1 MLYGVYGAIALD
13 SIATNNWSILSWA
26 RPGCLIDHLL
36 TRCLIQTQVLTSDAN
51 VELNTTLFWN
61 QQNGCCHLSFLEPP
75 MALLSTQIFRSVPF
89 WVENFSSKISLG
101 WDTGPQSQDHC
112 WYYDRTVTIRLVRSL
127 INVRFS
133 NFYSP
138 TQRSLV
144 HYWLLTEL
152 HLGLVSVSLRLLS
165 ENKPVCV
172 MTLFFSIG
180 RQILT
185 ASPLLLHGVQWTLV
199 LFQSI

>member
-51 VELNTTLFWN
+51 VELNTTLIWN

-75 MALLSTQIFRSVPF
+75 MALLLSTQLFRSVPF
-89 WVENFSSKISLG
+89 WVENVSSKISLG
-101 WDTGPQSQDHC
+101 WDKGPQSQDHC
-112 WYYDRTVTIRLVRSL
+112 WYYDRTEEPWLSGWWGVRSL
-127 INVRFS
+127 PILCINVRFS

-138 TQRSLV
+138 TQRSFV
-144 HYWLLTEL
+144 H
-152 HLGLVSVSLRLLS
+152 SVT
-165 ENKPVCV
+165 P
-172 MTLFFSIG
+172 
-180 RQILT
+180 
-185 ASPLLLHGVQWTLV
+185 
-199 LFQSI
+199 

>member
-75 MALLSTQIFRSVPF
+75 MALLLSTQLFRSVPF
-89 WVENFSSKISLG
+89 WVENVSSKISLDG
-101 WDTGPQSQDHC
+101 IRAPYPIKRNFGLRAHNHKITADTTTEPWNSALTFGFPTFTALPRGASFIL
-112 WYYDRTVTIRLVRSL
+112 WLLRELTLRLV
-127 INVRFS
+127 
-133 NFYSP
+133 P
-138 TQRSLV
+138 
-144 HYWLLTEL
+144 
-152 HLGLVSVSLRLLS
+152 VSLRYGRKTNPSVSWPYLS
-165 ENKPVCV
+165 V
-172 MTLFFSIG
+172 
-180 RQILT
+180 
-185 ASPLLLHGVQWTLV
+185 
-199 LFQSI
+199 